1 MLAVLALLSS
11 TANGPSRGRL
21 LSEDP
26 ILSYYP
32 ASGVY
37 DHNRIDLD
45 QAAME
50 SAFQKSTCV
59 ADIDGSTCDG
69 ITNGDVKAVYEKGG
83 YSGPQGTCTWTTG
96 SGLTTAL
103 AKKAQMEYSVDGTN
117 FVTKKTSASAAAT
130 DKSVKFYYATASDR
144 LHVNT
149 LGATGPCIKG
159 GIPSTYT
166 GFKGATG
173 PYIGYNAAG
182 CIAATTSK
190 VRIGAASDGTGG
202 QTYTCATVDN
212 SKASRTLQGFS
223 TKAKKLM
230 YDSTMSG
237 APAEDTSK
245 SYKNGVPY
253 TSYKPYF
260 DYYCA
265 GTASCNG
272 NGGYADDIVQAA
284 LTGSKTTLANG
295 NWDLAPSAGNQKIEV
310 IKKATAYMH
319 AWMYAVREFEDAIDD
334 CTGGSLTANDM
345 SSSSVHAWDEG
356 VAFYTGSIMQTGH
369 LSGAGGDDTDSTY
382 ALLNLNSP
390 GVGKLAYTLGN
401 KRCRNFKTCGPD
413 GTTNIGQSQQNYELF
428 KLFNDGS
435 YHLRK
440 GDCAAAVPV
449 KNKIVQWMTIPL
461 VQGSLRYAY
470 ETGVL
475 AGSEKGRA
483 EGAIFAAAVLP
494 QVHAC
499 NAAHATT
506 IHTELVGKLA
516 TGTVDFTAVKA
527 AFEAC
532 YPTMFPDIALRCAA
546 VGRYGGSDGVSGPS
560 TDAKT
565 AICVDAVAS
574 TSSSMSTGAAIGIAA
589 GCGFAVLFLLLLCCV
604 IQKEK
609 AGTPLF
615 TPLAKPGTSA

>member
-59 ADIDGSTCDG
+59 ADTDGSTCAG
-69 ITNGDVKAVYEKGG
+69 IANGDVKAVYEKGG
-83 YSGPQGTCTWTTG
+83 YSGPQGTCTWTVQN
-96 SGLTTAL
+96 GLTTPL
-103 AKKAQMEYSVDGTN
+103 AKKATMQYSVDGLA
-117 FVTKKTSASAAAT
+117 FVTKKTSAAAVVG

-149 LGATGPCIKG
+149 YTKDGPCIKA
-159 GIPSTYT
+159 GIPSSY
-166 GFKGATG
+166 GGYDDD
-173 PYIGYNAAG
+173 YIGYNVNG
-182 CIAATTSK
+182 CIAAGVSK
-190 VRIGAASDGTGG
+190 VKIGTDEYDCAS
-202 QTYTCATVDN
+202 VDN

-237 APAEDTSK
+237 AAPAEDTSK

-295 NWDLAPSAGNQKIEV
+295 NWDLVPSAGNQKIEV

-319 AWMYAVREFEDAIDD
+319 AWMYAIREFEDAIDD
-334 CTGGSLTANDM
+334 CSGGSLTANDM

-369 LSGAGGDDTDSTY
+369 LSGAGGDDTEDSY